1 MAIIVTNPSTVQF
14 SGAPTEPQDPAV
26 MPLDAG
32 FTEELANAM
41 QPNALA
47 AEDALKA
54 QNLLKQEAETS
65 QADLQILPPDVLLNA
80 VCEANFAY
88 TAQTNTAPEV
98 PLLTD
103 GELALAQANEV
114 LSEQQAAELAAAA
127 LAAQMA
133 GAVVQT
139 QAAPQGQVTAPVEV
153 ASSNLNVDGVSV
165 QPSLAQP
172 VLLEPST
179 AALPV
184 VGSRDI
190 KVTDAGLSS
199 QAAVTP
205 QVQLQAKSQA
215 QQDTSAI
222 VAGLENQNAQNVA
235 VDANSLLVLQNDADT
250 SSNLNSEIALSKLQ
264 NAEVNVTSPVDQ
276 AHQDVNEGAQA
287 NGNYKLVIKEAFFDL
302 PPDVNS
308 QTKIVNIDTNN
319 APSNLSEEAVVLVG
333 EKSISISALN
343 STETT
348 LPNAPVQSALSLAQ
362 AVERGANQILAAN
375 ASTLNATAAKTERVD
390 HSQTL
395 ETDSK
400 VTDGDIPAIDA
411 ASQVDAAASKLLDES
426 ALKFDAKLG
435 SQAQKD
441 DAASISPADLEIIS
455 QANLTTQQNLLPSQ
469 QLEPVAQG
477 FEEISSTFVSSL
489 VGGPQ
494 RPITTVMDWVS
505 LKPQE
510 PPRPV
515 MPHELRLDAGAVQV
529 EIQRMVKQGG
539 GHVVMELTPPDQSKF
554 TIELKL
560 DDKGGAYL
568 RLEGVSD
575 STKTRLEQSAPQL
588 QEQFQQMGLNLQ
600 LDMRQNRDSS
610 SSTAAEWMAN
620 ESGSNDLQTQ
630 ESSPQATRAVAAERA
645 RKNNGGQVYL
655 YA

>member
-26 MPLDAG
+26 MPLDVG

-47 AEDALKA
+47 SEDALKV
-54 QNLLKQEAETS
+54 QNLLKQQAENP

-80 VCEANFAY
+80 VGEANFAY
-88 TAQTNTAPEV
+88 VAQTNAAPEV
-98 PLLTD
+98 PLLVD
-103 GELALAQANEV
+103 GELEVAQSSDV
-114 LSEQQAAELAAAA
+114 LSEQQAAELAAAS

-133 GAVVQT
+133 GLVVQT
-139 QAAPQGQVTAPVEV
+139 QATPQGQVTAPVEV
-153 ASSNLNVDGVSV
+153 ASSNFSVDGVSA
-165 QPSLAQP
+165 QSSLAQP

-179 AALPV
+179 AALPA
-184 VGSRDI
+184 VGAQDL
-190 KVTDAGLSS
+190 KGADAGLST
-199 QAAVTP
+199 QAAVTQ
-205 QVQLQAKSQA
+205 QVQTQV
-215 QQDTSAI
+215 QQDTSALVTNI
-222 VAGLENQNAQNVA
+222 QNQATQGMG
-235 VDANSLLVLQNDADT
+235 VDPNSLRVLQNNAEA
-250 SSNLNSEIALSKLQ
+250 SGNLNSDVALSKIQ
-264 NAEVNVTSPVDQ
+264 NAAETLASPVGQ
-276 AHQDVNEGAQA
+276 ANQDVNEGVQA
-287 NGNYKLVIKEAFFDL
+287 IGNEKLVIKEAFFDL

-308 QTKIVNIDTNN
+308 QTKIVKIDTNN

-333 EKSISISALN
+333 EKSISIQALN
-343 STETT
+343 SSEIT

-362 AVERGANQILAAN
+362 AVERGANQSLAAN
-375 ASTLNATAAKTERVD
+375 ASTLNANVAKTERVGN
-390 HSQTL
+390 SQSL

-411 ASQVDAAASKLLDES
+411 APQVDAAASKLMDES

-441 DAASISPADLEIIS
+441 DSVSNNSADLEIIS
-455 QANLTTQQNLLPSQ
+455 QANLTIQQNLLSSEQ
-469 QLEPVAQG
+469 SEPIAKG

-505 LKPQE
+505 LKSQE

-568 RLEGVSD
+568 RVEGVSD

-620 ESGSNDLQTQ
+620 ESSSNDLQTQ
-630 ESSPQATRAVAAERA
+630 ESSPQAARAVAAERA

>member
-26 MPLDAG
+26 MPLDVG

-47 AEDALKA
+47 SEDALKV
-54 QNLLKQEAETS
+54 QNLLKQQAENP

-80 VCEANFAY
+80 VGEANFAY
-88 TAQTNTAPEV
+88 VAQTNAAPEV
-98 PLLTD
+98 PLLVD
-103 GELALAQANEV
+103 GELEVAQASDV
-114 LSEQQAAELAAAA
+114 LSEQQAAELAAAS

-133 GAVVQT
+133 GLVVQT
-139 QAAPQGQVTAPVEV
+139 QAAPQGQVAAPVEV
-153 ASSNLNVDGVSV
+153 ASSNFSVDGVSA

-179 AALPV
+179 AALPA
-184 VGSRDI
+184 VGAQDL
-190 KVTDAGLSS
+190 KGADAGLST
-199 QAAVTP
+199 QAAVTQ
-205 QVQLQAKSQA
+205 QVQTQV
-215 QQDTSAI
+215 QQDTSALVTNI
-222 VAGLENQNAQNVA
+222 QNQATQGMG
-235 VDANSLLVLQNDADT
+235 VDPNSLRVLQNNADT
-250 SSNLNSEIALSKLQ
+250 SGNSNSEVALSKIQ
-264 NAEVNVTSPVDQ
+264 NAAETLASPVGQ
-276 AHQDVNEGAQA
+276 ANQDVNEGVQA
-287 NGNYKLVIKEAFFDL
+287 IGNEKLVIKEAFFDL

-308 QTKIVNIDTNN
+308 QTKIVKIDTNN

-333 EKSISISALN
+333 EKSISIPALN
-343 STETT
+343 SSETT

-375 ASTLNATAAKTERVD
+375 ASTLNANVAKTERVGN
-390 HSQTL
+390 SQSL

-411 ASQVDAAASKLLDES
+411 APQVDAAASKLMDES

-441 DAASISPADLEIIS
+441 DSVSNNSADLEIIS
-455 QANLTTQQNLLPSQ
+455 QANLTIQQNLLSSEQ
-469 QLEPVAQG
+469 SEPIAKG

-505 LKPQE
+505 LKSQE

-568 RLEGVSD
+568 RVEGVSD

-630 ESSPQATRAVAAERA
+630 ESSPQAARAVAAERA

>member
-26 MPLDAG
+26 MPLDVG

-47 AEDALKA
+47 SEDALKV
-54 QNLLKQEAETS
+54 QNLLKQQAENP

-80 VCEANFAY
+80 VGEANFAY
-88 TAQTNTAPEV
+88 VAQTNAAPEV
-98 PLLTD
+98 PLLVD
-103 GELALAQANEV
+103 GELEVAQASDV
-114 LSEQQAAELAAAA
+114 LSEQQAAELAAAS

-133 GAVVQT
+133 GLVVQT
-139 QAAPQGQVTAPVEV
+139 QAAPQGQVAAPVEV
-153 ASSNLNVDGVSV
+153 ASSNFSVDGVSA

-179 AALPV
+179 AALPA
-184 VGSRDI
+184 VGAQDL
-190 KVTDAGLSS
+190 KGADAGLST
-199 QAAVTP
+199 QTAVTQ
-205 QVQLQAKSQA
+205 QVQTQV
-215 QQDTSAI
+215 QQDTSALVTNI
-222 VAGLENQNAQNVA
+222 QNQATQGMG
-235 VDANSLLVLQNDADT
+235 VDPNSLRVLQNNADT
-250 SSNLNSEIALSKLQ
+250 SGNSNSEVALSKIQ
-264 NAEVNVTSPVDQ
+264 NASETLASPVGQ
-276 AHQDVNEGAQA
+276 ANQDVNEGVQA
-287 NGNYKLVIKEAFFDL
+287 IGNDKLVIKEAFFDL

-308 QTKIVNIDTNN
+308 QTKIVKIDTNN

-333 EKSISISALN
+333 EKSISTPALN
-343 STETT
+343 SSETT

-375 ASTLNATAAKTERVD
+375 ASTLNANVAKTERVGN
-390 HSQTL
+390 SQSL

-411 ASQVDAAASKLLDES
+411 APQVDAAASNLMDES

-441 DAASISPADLEIIS
+441 DSVSNNSADLEIIS
-455 QANLTTQQNLLPSQ
+455 QANLTIQQNLLSSEQ
-469 QLEPVAQG
+469 SEPIAKG

-505 LKPQE
+505 LKSQE

-568 RLEGVSD
+568 RVEGVSD

-630 ESSPQATRAVAAERA
+630 ESSPQAARAVAAERA

>member
-26 MPLDAG
+26 MPLDVG

-47 AEDALKA
+47 SEDALKV
-54 QNLLKQEAETS
+54 QNLLKQQAENP

-80 VCEANFAY
+80 VGEANFAY
-88 TAQTNTAPEV
+88 VAQTNAAPEV
-98 PLLTD
+98 PLLVD
-103 GELALAQANEV
+103 GELEVAQASDV
-114 LSEQQAAELAAAA
+114 LSEQQAAELAAAS

-133 GAVVQT
+133 GLVVQT
-139 QAAPQGQVTAPVEV
+139 QAAPQGQVAAPVEV
-153 ASSNLNVDGVSV
+153 ASSNFSVDGASA

-184 VGSRDI
+184 VGAQNLMGAE
-190 KVTDAGLSS
+190 AGLST
-199 QAAVTP
+199 QAAVTQ
-205 QVQLQAKSQA
+205 QVQTQV
-215 QQDTSAI
+215 QQDTSALVTNI
-222 VAGLENQNAQNVA
+222 QNQATQGMG
-235 VDANSLLVLQNDADT
+235 VDPNSLRVPQNNAET
-250 SSNLNSEIALSKLQ
+250 SGNSNSEVALSKIQ
-264 NAEVNVTSPVDQ
+264 NAAETLASPVGQ
-276 AHQDVNEGAQA
+276 ANQDVNEGVQA
-287 NGNYKLVIKEAFFDL
+287 IGNDKLVIKEAFFDL

-308 QTKIVNIDTNN
+308 QTTIVKIDTNN

-333 EKSISISALN
+333 EKSISIPALN
-343 STETT
+343 LSETT
-348 LPNAPVQSALSLAQ
+348 LPNAPVQSALGLAQ
-362 AVERGANQILAAN
+362 TVERGANQILAAN
-375 ASTLNATAAKTERVD
+375 PSTLNATVAKTERVSN
-390 HSQTL
+390 SQSL
-395 ETDSK
+395 EIDSK

-411 ASQVDAAASKLLDES
+411 APQVDAAASKLMDES

-441 DAASISPADLEIIS
+441 DSVSNNSADLEIIS
-455 QANLTTQQNLLPSQ
+455 QANLTIQQNLLSSEQ
-469 QLEPVAQG
+469 SEPIAKG

-505 LKPQE
+505 LKSQE

-560 DDKGGAYL
+560 DDNGGAYL
-568 RLEGVSD
+568 RVEGVSD

-630 ESSPQATRAVAAERA
+630 ESSPQAARAVAAERA